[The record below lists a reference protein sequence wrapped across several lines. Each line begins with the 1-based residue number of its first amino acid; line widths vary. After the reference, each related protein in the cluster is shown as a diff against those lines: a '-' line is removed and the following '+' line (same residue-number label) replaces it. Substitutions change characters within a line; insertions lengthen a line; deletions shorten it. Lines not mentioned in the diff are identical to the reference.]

1 MAKPGLLKEHAPG
14 LAIVHRLVDAV
25 VVYGC
30 GYLPAVLYNPVW
42 LDEYTLAF
50 VTAVA
55 CYHLVAEFN
64 GLYRTWGGARIGVEI
79 RQALVNWGIVVAILL
94 LLAFGTQKSE
104 AYSRVASTIWFVTTP
119 VALALWRVAYHKV
132 LGRVLAEGRAAHSV
146 AVAGCTQIAERLLAS
161 ISADPALGMTV
172 HGVYDDRSASRRH
185 PLPEQL
191 GKVIGTLDDLVE
203 DARQGTIDHVFVTL
217 PMRAEARAANIIRR
231 LADTT
236 ATVLYVPDFDVFDLL
251 HARWTFLGDV
261 PVISVFDTPF
271 QGLGGWVKRAED
283 LLLSIVG
290 LVLLAVPMVAIAIA
304 VKVSS
309 PGPVLFRQRRY
320 GLSGRQIYVWKYR
333 TMTVCEDDAQVTQAK
348 RGDQRVTRLGAW
360 LRRTSLD
367 ELPQL
372 FNVMEGTMSLVGPRP
387 HAVAHNELYRS
398 QIHGYMLRHKVKPGI
413 TGWAQVNGWRGET
426 DTLQKMEKRI
436 EHDLYYIHHWGIGLD
451 LKILFLTVFGR
462 RVRQNAY

>member
-1 MAKPGLLKEHAPG
+1 MAKPGVLTEQTPG
-14 LAIVHRLVDAV
+14 LAIVQRLVDALV
-25 VVYGC
+25 VFGC
-30 GYLPAVLYNPVW
+30 GYVPAVLYNPVW
-42 LDEYTLAF
+42 FDEYTLAF

-55 CYHLVAEFN
+55 VYHLVAEFN
-64 GLYRTWGGARIGVEI
+64 GLYRPRAGPHTGTEI

-104 AYSRVASTIWFVTTP
+104 RYSRVASTIWFVTTP
-119 VALALWRVAYHKV
+119 VVLALWRVAYRRV
-132 LGRVLAEGRAAHSV
+132 LGRLRAQGHAAHLV
-146 AVAGCTQIAERLLAS
+146 AVAGCTPIAERLLRF
-161 ISADPALGMTV
+161 IITDPSLGMAI
-172 HGVYDDRSASRRH
+172 HGVYDDRLTSRRH
-185 PLPEQL
+185 ELPGDL
-191 GKVIGTLDDLVE
+191 ARVVGTLDDLVE
-203 DARQGTIDHVFVTL
+203 DARRGTVDYVFVTL

-236 ATVLYVPDFDVFDLL
+236 ATVLYVPDFNVFDLL
-251 HARWTFLGDV
+251 RARWTFVGDV

-271 QGLGGWVKRAED
+271 EGLGGWVKRAQD
-283 LLLSIVG
+283 LVLGSLLLVM
-290 LVLLAVPMVAIAIA
+290 LAVPMLAIA
-304 VKVSS
+304 VAVKVTS
-309 PGPVLFRQRRY
+309 PGPMLFRQRRY

-333 TMTVCEDDAQVTQAK
+333 TMTVCEDDARVTQAT

-372 FNVMEGTMSLVGPRP
+372 LNVLEGSMSLVGPRP

-426 DTLQKMEKRI
+426 DTLVKMEKRI
-436 EHDLYYIHHWGIGLD
+436 EHDLYYIHHWGLGLD
-451 LKILFLTVFGR
+451 LKILLLTVFGR
-462 RVRQNAY
+462 RVRENAF